1 MAKHHS
7 PEQII
12 AILREVEAA
21 PSEAEVL
28 KKHNIAKT
36 TLVRWQNKYGGL
48 SITEARRLKELEKE
62 NAQLKRLVAEE
73 ALVRRAM
80 KEELEKRGWA

>member
-12 AILREVEAA
+12 TILREVEASA
-21 PSEAEVL
+21 NEAEVL

-36 TLVRWQNKYGGL
+36 TLVRWQHKYGSL
-48 SITEARRLKELEKE
+48 NITEARRLKELEKE
-62 NAQLKRLVAEE
+62 NVQLKRLVAEE

>member
-12 AILREVEAA
+12 AFLRDVEAA

-36 TLVRWQNKYGGL
+36 TLVRWRNKYGGL
-48 SITEARRLKELEKE
+48 SITEARRLKDLEKE
-62 NAQLKRLVAEE
+62 NAQLKRLVAED
-73 ALVRRAM
+73 ARFRGRA
-80 KEELEKRGWA
+80 